1 MGSKSWK
8 GLFTYQLGEL
18 CPTAPTLVGGNNKRT
33 SAKQNNRIRTFTNMY
48 NTIREKIRENR
59 IAEALKEMD
68 ELQLS
73 REHTSRLVNLHRR
86 YRVYQ
91 DKAISN
97 LAEERLLRIEE
108 NGIVG
113 DMLTFLDM
121 VEFPAK
127 HEQEEVGA
135 VAGATKGDERS
146 KGKSKRWL
154 LPVIGLVAVALVAF
168 WMWQPD
174 TKQDKPGTTVT
185 ERPIEPDPPEE
196 TDPPARTNPRI
207 PDGKMTLN
215 PDVLDRVE
223 LKPSTGLKIDPGV
236 LSKAMLLQPFMS
248 EGKQVPMALAVYYN
262 KKSPTEYN
270 ETMSRQM
277 GGYVRNFLQREINL
291 DVLTKAFHQ
300 SDIRERVVLR
310 ATSDED
316 KRLKAERTPYLLLLD
331 LRNEARNKATMRICL
346 YDVTRQKGFTRGKS
360 VTMRDGSGKIV
371 YGEMAAFVKAF
382 LTELREQGLF
392 K

>member
-1 MGSKSWK
+1 
-8 GLFTYQLGEL
+8 
-18 CPTAPTLVGGNNKRT
+18 
-33 SAKQNNRIRTFTNMY
+33 MY

-59 IAEALKEMD
+59 ISEALHDMD
-68 ELQLS
+68 ALQLS

-86 YRVYQ
+86 HRVYQ

-108 NGIVG
+108 NGIVE

-127 HEQEEVGA
+127 YEQEEEVGA
-135 VAGATKGDERS
+135 VAGATKKDKRS
-146 KGKSKRWL
+146 KGKGKRWL
-154 LPVIGLVAVALVAF
+154 LPVIGLAVVALITF
-168 WMWQPD
+168 WMGQPD
-174 TKQDKPGTTVT
+174 TTPDKPPTKVT
-185 ERPIEPDPPEE
+185 ERPVEPETPEK

-207 PDGKMTLN
+207 PDGKMTIN

-223 LKPSTGLKIDPGV
+223 LKRTTDLKLDPSV

-248 EGKQVPMALAVYYN
+248 EGKQEPMALAVYYN

-270 ETMSRQM
+270 EVMSQQI
-277 GGYVRNFLQREINL
+277 GGFVRSFLQRDMSL
-291 DVLTKAFHQ
+291 DVLTKTFHL
-300 SDIRERVVLR
+300 SDIRETIILR
-310 ATSDED
+310 GTSDED
-316 KRLKAERTPYLLLLD
+316 KRLKAERTPYLLLID

-346 YDVTRQKGFTRGKS
+346 YDVARHKGYTRGKS
-360 VTMRDGSGKIV
+360 VTMRDGNGKIS
-371 YGEMAAFVKAF
+371 YREMATF
-382 LTELREQGLF
+382 LQEYLTMLRENGSL

>member
-1 MGSKSWK
+1 
-8 GLFTYQLGEL
+8 
-18 CPTAPTLVGGNNKRT
+18 
-33 SAKQNNRIRTFTNMY
+33 MY

-59 IAEALKEMD
+59 IAEAFKEMD

-108 NGIVG
+108 NGIVE

-135 VAGATKGDERS
+135 AAGATKPDERS
-146 KGKSKRWL
+146 KEKGKRWL
-154 LPVIGLVAVALVAF
+154 LPVIGLVAVGLITF
-168 WMWQPD
+168 WMFQPD
-174 TKQDKPGTTVT
+174 SKPDKPSATVT
-185 ERPIEPDPPEE
+185 ERPVEPEPPEE
-196 TDPPARTNPRI
+196 TDPPSRTNPRI
-207 PDGKMTLN
+207 PDGKVTLN

-223 LKPSTGLKIDPGV
+223 LQRTPNLKIDPSI
-236 LSKAMLLQPFMS
+236 LSRSLLLQPFMS

-270 ETMSRQM
+270 EAMSQQM
-277 GGYVRNFLQREINL
+277 GGYVRNFLQREISL

-300 SDIRERVVLR
+300 SDVRERVVLR

-316 KRLKAERTPYLLLLD
+316 KRLKAERTPYMLLLD
-331 LRNEARNKATMRICL
+331 LRNEARNKATMRISL
-346 YDVTRQKGFTRGKS
+346 FDVTRQKGFTRGKS

-371 YGEMAAFVKAF
+371 YGEMATFVKEF
-382 LTELREQGLF
+382 MTELRERGLF